1 MTSEQAKNIIQQ
13 NSFIGKYKTAILV
26 SAKIIIA
33 LGLLVYLVYAV
44 NFQEILTAIKQANVY
59 LISAAFLLS
68 IVNIYL
74 QFYKWKITANVVL
87 QETHNSK
94 IWLSLFY
101 GFSAGVFTP
110 ARIGEYFGRALVF
123 KNHSL
128 LQVTLATLLDKFFLL
143 LLVAFFGS
151 ISSILFIHYFYH
163 VTFYLTV
170 GLFILVFALFYLF
183 FWMILNDK
191 FWDNIFFSKLRD
203 SIKLNWL
210 FEKIK
215 VFRTLDKKYSTKM
228 LLVSLSF
235 YLCFLVQYAVLV
247 AAFSNH
253 SSYFEYFWAGNLM
266 MFAKTIIPPVSLGE
280 LGIREGASVFFITQ
294 LGESASTGFN
304 ASIFL
309 FFINVLIPSLIGL
322 TLLLKKNDD

>member
-1 MTSEQAKNIIQQ
+1 MIAEQVKNIYQQ
-13 NSFIGKYKTAILV
+13 SSFISKYKTIILI
-26 SAKIIIA
+26 SAKVVIA
-33 LGLLVYLVYAV
+33 LGLLFYLIYAV
-44 NFQEILTAIKQANVY
+44 NYEEIVTAIKQANVY
-59 LISAAFLLS
+59 LIAFAFLLS
-68 IVNIYL
+68 FVNIYL

-110 ARIGEYFGRALVF
+110 ARIGEYFGRAIVF

-128 LQVTLATLLDKFFLL
+128 LRVTLATLLDKLFLL

-151 ISSILFIHYFYH
+151 ISIILFIHYYYY
-163 VTFYLTV
+163 VASYLTA
-170 GLFILVFALFYLF
+170 GLFIFVFALFYLF
-183 FWMILNDK
+183 FWMIFNDR
-191 FWDNIFFSKLRD
+191 FWDNVLFAKLRD
-203 SIKLNWL
+203 SIKLHWL
-210 FEKIK
+210 FEKVK
-215 VFRTLDKKYSTKM
+215 VFRKLDKKYATKM
-228 LLVSLSF
+228 LLVSFIF

-253 SSYFEYFWAGNLM
+253 DNYFEYLWAGNLI

-280 LGIREGASVFFITQ
+280 LGIREGASVFFITM
-294 LGESASTGFN
+294 LGESASVGFN

>member
-1 MTSEQAKNIIQQ
+1 VTAEQVKNIFKE
-13 NSFIGKYKTAILV
+13 NSFINKYKTVLLI
-26 SAKIIIA
+26 SAKVIIA
-33 LGLLVYLVYAV
+33 LGLLIYLIYAV

-59 LISAAFLLS
+59 LIVASFLLS
-68 IVNIYL
+68 FVNIYL

-87 QETHNSK
+87 QENHNSK

-110 ARIGEYFGRALVF
+110 ARIGEYFGRAIVF
-123 KNHSL
+123 KNQSL
-128 LQVTLATLLDKFFLL
+128 LRVTLATLLDKLFLL
-143 LLVAFFGS
+143 LIVAFFGS
-151 ISSILFIHYFYH
+151 ISSILFIHYYYH
-163 VTFYLTV
+163 VTFYLTI

-183 FWMILNDK
+183 FWMIFNDR
-191 FWDNIFFSKLRD
+191 FWDNVLFTKLRD
-203 SIKLNWL
+203 SIKLHWL
-210 FEKIK
+210 FEKVK
-215 VFRTLDKKYSTKM
+215 VFRKLDKTYATLM
-228 LLVSLSF
+228 FAVSFLF
-235 YLCFLVQYAVLV
+235 YICFLVQYALLV

-253 SSYFEYFWAGNLM
+253 NNYFEYFWAGNLM

-280 LGIREGASVFFITQ
+280 LGIREGASVFFITL
-294 LGESASTGFN
+294 LGESASVGFN

>member
-1 MTSEQAKNIIQQ
+1 VAADEVKQVLNQ
-13 NSFIGKYKTAILV
+13 NSFISKNKAVILV
-26 SAKIIIA
+26 ITKIIIA
-33 LGLLVYLVYAV
+33 LGLLIYLIYAV
-44 NFQEILTAIKQANVY
+44 NFQEILGAIKQANVY
-59 LISAAFLLS
+59 LILTAFLLS
-68 IVNIYL
+68 LVNIYL

-110 ARIGEYFGRALVF
+110 ARIGEYFGRAIAF
-123 KNHSL
+123 KDQSIMR
-128 LQVTLATLLDKFFLL
+128 VTLATLLDKLFLL
-143 LLVAFFGS
+143 LIVAFLGS
-151 ISSILFIHYFYH
+151 ISSILFIHYYYH
-163 VTFYLTV
+163 ITFYLTI
-170 GLFILVFALFYLF
+170 GLFVVVFILFYLF
-183 FWMILNDK
+183 FWLIFDDR
-191 FWDNIFFSKLRD
+191 FWDSVLFTKLRN

-210 FEKIK
+210 FEKVK
-215 VFRTLDKKYSTKM
+215 VFRRLDKKYATKM
-228 LLVSLSF
+228 FVVSFLF
-235 YLCFLVQYAVLV
+235 YLCFLVQYALLV

-253 SSYFEYFWAGNLM
+253 YKFLDYLWAGNLM

-280 LGIREGASVFFITQ
+280 LGIREGTSIFFITQ

>member
-1 MTSEQAKNIIQQ
+1 VTTDEVKNIFQQ
-13 NSFIGKYKTAILV
+13 NSFISKYKTAILI
-26 SAKIIIA
+26 SAKVIIA
-33 LGLLVYLVYAV
+33 LGLLIYLIYAV
-44 NFQEILTAIKQANVY
+44 NFQEILTAIKQSNVY
-59 LISAAFLLS
+59 LITTAFLLS
-68 IVNIYL
+68 FVNIYL
-74 QFYKWKITANVVL
+74 QFYKWKITTNVVL
-87 QETHNSK
+87 QENHNSK

-101 GFSAGVFTP
+101 GFSAGAFTP

-123 KNHSL
+123 KNHSVM
-128 LQVTLATLLDKFFLL
+128 QVTLATLLDKIFLL
-143 LLVAFFGS
+143 LIVAFFGS
-151 ISSILFIHYFYH
+151 ISSILFIHYYYH
-163 VTFYLTV
+163 VAFYLKA
-170 GLFILVFALFYLF
+170 GLFILVFALFYFF
-183 FWMILNDK
+183 FWLIFNNR
-191 FWDNIFFSKLRD
+191 FWENVFFTKIKD

-210 FEKIK
+210 FEKVKILRK
-215 VFRTLDKKYSTKM
+215 LDKKYATKM
-228 LLVSLSF
+228 FLVSFLF
-235 YLCFLVQYAVLV
+235 YLCFLVQYSLLV

-253 SSYFEYFWAGNLM
+253 NQFWNYLWAGNLM

>member
-1 MTSEQAKNIIQQ
+1 MTSEQVKNIFRE
-13 NSFIGKYKTAILV
+13 NSLISKYKTIILV
-26 SAKIIIA
+26 TAKVVIA
-33 LGLLVYLVYAV
+33 LGLLFYLVYAV
-44 NFQEILTAIKQANVY
+44 NFEEILTAIKLANIY
-59 LISAAFLLS
+59 LIAVAFLLCF
-68 IVNIYL
+68 VNIYL
-74 QFYKWKITANVVL
+74 QFYKWKITANIVL
-87 QETHNSK
+87 QENHNSK

-110 ARIGEYFGRALVF
+110 ARIGEYFGRAIVF

-128 LQVTLATLLDKFFLL
+128 LRVTLATLLDKLFLL
-143 LLVAFFGS
+143 ILVAFFGS
-151 ISSILFIHYFYH
+151 ISSILFIHYHYR
-163 VTFYLTV
+163 VTIYLTL
-170 GLFILVFALFYLF
+170 GLFILVFTLFYLF
-183 FWMILNDK
+183 FWMIFNDK
-191 FWDNIFFSKLRD
+191 FWDNVLFTKLRD
-203 SIKLNWL
+203 SIKLHWL

-215 VFRTLDKKYSTKM
+215 VFRKLDKKYATKM
-228 LLVSLSF
+228 LLISFVF

-253 SSYFEYFWAGNLM
+253 NNYFEYLWAGNLI

-280 LGIREGASVFFITQ
+280 LGIREGASVFFITM
-294 LGESASTGFN
+294 LGESASVGFN

>member
-1 MTSEQAKNIIQQ
+1 MAADEVKQVLNQ
-13 NSFIGKYKTAILV
+13 NSFISKNKAVILV
-26 SAKIIIA
+26 ITKIIIA
-33 LGLLVYLVYAV
+33 LGLLIYLIYAV
-44 NFQEILTAIKQANVY
+44 NFQEILGAIKQANVY
-59 LISAAFLLS
+59 LILTAFLLS
-68 IVNIYL
+68 LVNIYL

-110 ARIGEYFGRALVF
+110 ARIGEYFGRAIAF
-123 KNHSL
+123 KDQSIMR
-128 LQVTLATLLDKFFLL
+128 VTLATLLDKLFLL
-143 LLVAFFGS
+143 LIVAFLGS
-151 ISSILFIHYFYH
+151 ISSILFIHYYYH
-163 VTFYLTV
+163 ITFYLTI
-170 GLFILVFALFYLF
+170 GLFVVVFILFYLF
-183 FWMILNDK
+183 FWLIFDDR
-191 FWDNIFFSKLRD
+191 FWDSVLFTKLRN

-210 FEKIK
+210 FEKVK
-215 VFRTLDKKYSTKM
+215 VFRRLDKKYATKM
-228 LLVSLSF
+228 FVVSFLF
-235 YLCFLVQYAVLV
+235 YLCFLVQYALLV

-253 SSYFEYFWAGNLM
+253 YKFLDYLWAGNLM

-280 LGIREGASVFFITQ
+280 LGIREGTSIFFITQ

>member
-1 MTSEQAKNIIQQ
+1 
-13 NSFIGKYKTAILV
+13 
-26 SAKIIIA
+26 
-33 LGLLVYLVYAV
+33 
-44 NFQEILTAIKQANVY
+44 FQEILNAIKQASVY
-59 LISAAFLLS
+59 LITAAFLLS
-68 IVNIYL
+68 FVNIYL

-87 QETHNSK
+87 QENQNSK

-143 LLVAFFGS
+143 LIVAFFGS
-151 ISSILFIHYFYH
+151 ISSILFINYYYH
-163 VTFYLTV
+163 VTFYLTI

-183 FWMILNDK
+183 FWMIFNDR
-191 FWDNIFFSKLRD
+191 FWDNVFFSRLRD
-203 SIKLNWL
+203 SIKLHWL

-215 VFRTLDKKYSTKM
+215 VFRNLNKKYATIM
-228 LLVSLSF
+228 FLVSILF
-235 YLCFLVQYAVLV
+235 YICFLVQYALLV

-253 SSYFEYFWAGNLM
+253 NQFWDYLWAGNLM

>member
-1 MTSEQAKNIIQQ
+1 VTTQEVRNILQQ
-13 NSFIGKYKTAILV
+13 NSFIARNKTIILNFV
-26 SAKIIIA
+26 KIIIA
-33 LGLLVYLVYAV
+33 LGLLTYIISTV
-44 NFQEILTAIKQANVY
+44 NILEILNAIKQANVY
-59 LISAAFLLS
+59 LIAAAFLLS
-68 IVNIYL
+68 FLNIYL
-74 QFYKWKITANVVL
+74 QFYKWNITANVIL
-87 QETHNSK
+87 QENHNSK

-110 ARIGEYFGRALVF
+110 ARIGEYFGRAIVF

-128 LQVTLATLLDKFFLL
+128 LRVTLATLLDKLFLL
-143 LLVAFFGS
+143 LIVAFFGS
-151 ISSILFIHYFYH
+151 ISSILFIHYHYH
-163 VTFYLTV
+163 VTSYLTI

-183 FWMILNDK
+183 FWLIFNDR
-191 FWDNIFFSKLRD
+191 FWDNVLFTKLRD
-203 SIKLNWL
+203 SIKLHWL

-215 VFRTLDKKYSTKM
+215 VFRKLDKKYATKM
-228 LLVSLSF
+228 FAVSFLF
-235 YLCFLVQYAVLV
+235 YLCFLVQYALLV

-253 SSYFEYFWAGNLM
+253 NQFMEYLWAGNLM

>member
-1 MTSEQAKNIIQQ
+1 MITQEVKNILQQ

-33 LGLLVYLVYAV
+33 LGLLIYLIYAV
-44 NFQEILTAIKQANVY
+44 NFQEILAAIKQANVY

-68 IVNIYL
+68 FVNIYL

-87 QETHNSK
+87 QENHNSK

-110 ARIGEYFGRALVF
+110 ARIGEYFGRAIAF
-123 KNHSL
+123 KDQSIL
-128 LQVTLATLLDKFFLL
+128 RVTLATLLDKLFLL
-143 LLVAFFGS
+143 LIIAFFGS
-151 ISSILFIHYFYH
+151 ISSILFIHYHYH

-170 GLFILVFALFYLF
+170 GLFILVFTIFYLLVLLMF
-183 FWMILNDK
+183 NER
-191 FWDNIFFSKLRD
+191 FWDNLLFTKIRD
-203 SIKLNWL
+203 SIKLHWL
-210 FEKIK
+210 SEKIK
-215 VFRTLDKKYSTKM
+215 VFRKLDKKYATKM
-228 LLVSLSF
+228 FLISGLF
-235 YLCFLVQYAVLV
+235 YVCFLVQYAMLV

-253 SSYFEYFWAGNLM
+253 NQYLEYFWAGNLM

>member
-1 MTSEQAKNIIQQ
+1 MTTQEVRNILQQ
-13 NSFIGKYKTAILV
+13 NSFIARNKTIILNFV
-26 SAKIIIA
+26 KIIIA
-33 LGLLVYLVYAV
+33 LGLLTYIISTV
-44 NFQEILTAIKQANVY
+44 NILEILNAIKQANVY
-59 LISAAFLLS
+59 LIAAAFLLS
-68 IVNIYL
+68 FLNIYL
-74 QFYKWKITANVVL
+74 QFYKWNITANVIL
-87 QETHNSK
+87 QENHNSK

-110 ARIGEYFGRALVF
+110 ARIGEYFGRAIVF

-128 LQVTLATLLDKFFLL
+128 LRVTLATLLDKLFLL
-143 LLVAFFGS
+143 LIVAFFGS
-151 ISSILFIHYFYH
+151 ISSILFIHYHYH
-163 VTFYLTV
+163 VTSYLTI

-183 FWMILNDK
+183 FWLIFNDR
-191 FWDNIFFSKLRD
+191 FWDNVLFTKLRD
-203 SIKLNWL
+203 SIKLHWL

-215 VFRTLDKKYSTKM
+215 VFRKLDKKYATKM
-228 LLVSLSF
+228 FAVSFLF
-235 YLCFLVQYAVLV
+235 YLCFLVQYALLV

-253 SSYFEYFWAGNLM
+253 NQFMEYLWAGNLM

>member
-1 MTSEQAKNIIQQ
+1 MTTEQVKNIINQ
-13 NSFIGKYKTAILV
+13 NSFISKYKTSILIL
-26 SAKIIIA
+26 AKVLIA
-33 LGLLVYLVYAV
+33 LGLLLYLIYSV
-44 NFQEILTAIKQANVY
+44 NLKEILDAIKQSNIY
-59 LISAAFLLS
+59 LIAFAFLLS
-68 IVNIYL
+68 FFNIYL

-87 QETHNSK
+87 QESHNSK

-128 LQVTLATLLDKFFLL
+128 LRVTLATLLDKLFLL
-143 LLVAFFGS
+143 LLVALFGS
-151 ISSILFIHYFYH
+151 ISSILFIHYHYQ
-163 VTFYLTV
+163 VTSYLTI
-170 GLFILVFALFYLF
+170 GLFILVFSLFYLF
-183 FWMILNDK
+183 FWIIFNDR
-191 FWDNIFFSKLRD
+191 FWDNILFAKLRD

-210 FEKIK
+210 FDKIK
-215 VFRTLDKKYSTKM
+215 IFRNLDKKYATKM
-228 LLVSLSF
+228 LLISFVF

-253 SSYFEYFWAGNLM
+253 TNYFEYLWAGNLI

-280 LGIREGASVFFITQ
+280 LGIREGASVFFITM
-294 LGESASTGFN
+294 LGESASVGFN

>member
-1 MTSEQAKNIIQQ
+1 MINEQVKNKIQQ
-13 NSFIGKYKTAILV
+13 NSFIRKYKTAILV
-26 SAKIIIA
+26 SAKVVIA
-33 LGLLVYLVYAV
+33 LGLLLFIIYTV
-44 NFQEILTAIKQANVY
+44 NFDEILTAIKQANVT
-59 LISAAFLLS
+59 LIAAAFLLS
-68 IVNIYL
+68 FVNIYL
-74 QFYKWKITANVVL
+74 QFYKWKITANIVL
-87 QETHNSK
+87 QENQNSK
-94 IWLSLFY
+94 IWLSMFY

-128 LQVTLATLLDKFFLL
+128 LRVTIATLLDKLFLL
-143 LLVAFFGS
+143 LLVAFFGA
-151 ISSILFIHYFYH
+151 ISSILFIHYYYH
-163 VTFYLTV
+163 VTFYLTF

-183 FWMILNDK
+183 FWMIFNDR
-191 FWDNIFFSKLRD
+191 FWDNVLFTKLRD
-203 SIKLNWL
+203 SIKLHWL

-215 VFRTLDKKYSTKM
+215 VFRKLDKKYATKM
-228 LLVSLSF
+228 LIISFLF
-235 YLCFLVQYAVLV
+235 YLCFLIQYAVLV

-253 SSYFEYFWAGNLM
+253 NNYIEYLWAGNLV

-280 LGIREGASVFFITQ
+280 LGIREGASVFFITI
-294 LGESASTGFN
+294 LGESASVGFN